1 MVSPWLLNN
10 KHHMS
15 IYILPK
21 ITFHN
26 TPEEGKQSL
35 YQNVEPYQLA
45 IQYVTVLGKI
55 TEKYIILIWAI

>member
-1 MVSPWLLNN
+1 
-10 KHHMS
+10 MS

-35 YQNVEPYQLA
+35 CQNVEPDRLA

-55 TEKYIILIWAI
+55 TEKYIYIYIYVWIRIDVKNPNI